1 MDNTTEKLKNIINDN
16 NEIKV
21 KSHRDGQSYTL
32 KEILVRIEKLEDIQ
46 QDIRYFLQNPKKLN
60 SYL

>member
-21 KSHRDGQSYTL
+21 KSHRDGESYTL
-32 KEILVRIEKLEDIQ
+32 KELLVRIEELEDKQHSIK
-46 QDIRYFLQNPKKLN
+46 YFLQNPKKLN
-60 SYL
+60 EYL